1 SYDLAIM
8 RTLGAS
14 KGKLFFIIILE
25 GLILTLIGTII
36 GVALGHGILQLIGNY
51 QESSQAK
58 MSGAFF
64 IKEEF
69 YLLVAGLTVGI
80 IAAIIPAIQAYK
92 ADISKILAKN

>member
-1 SYDLAIM
+1 
-8 RTLGAS
+8 
-14 KGKLFFIIILE
+14 LFFIIILE

-58 MSGAFF
+58 MNGLLF

-69 YLLVAGLTVGI
+69 YLLAAGLLIGV
-80 IAAIIPAIQAYK
+80 IAAIIPAVQAYK
-92 ADISKILAKN
+92 SNISKILAKN